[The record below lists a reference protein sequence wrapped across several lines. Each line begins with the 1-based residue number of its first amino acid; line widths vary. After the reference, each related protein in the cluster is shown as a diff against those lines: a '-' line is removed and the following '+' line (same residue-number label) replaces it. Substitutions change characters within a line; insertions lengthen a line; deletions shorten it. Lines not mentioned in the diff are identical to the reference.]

1 MNYNSLRL
9 QIQNYSNR
17 TDQFFINQIPDFI
30 NQGISRIYSE
40 ARSIGFQ
47 KIVPNNPTFTQNS
60 PLITKPVDWKE
71 TISLAYII
79 PGAAATTNY
88 VLPRTYEFCKTYS
101 PTTTIVG
108 APVFYADYSMP
119 QANVGAGSIF
129 LAPTPNVA
137 YVYELIYLSLPL
149 FDAQTPVNFLTDR
162 YPSLLLYACLLETI
176 PFLKDDERVPV
187 FEALYNR
194 ALKDINIDTKER
206 YTDRLSKRDK
216 D

>member
-1 MNYNSLRL
+1 MDYNSLTL
-9 QIQNYSNR
+9 QIQNYANR
-17 TDQFFINQIPDFI
+17 TDAFFLQQIPDFI
-30 NQGISRIYSE
+30 NQGVSRIYSE

-47 KIVPNNPTFTQNS
+47 KIVPGNPTFTQNN

-79 PGAAATTNY
+79 PGTSPTTNY
-88 VLPRTYEFCKTYS
+88 VLPRSYEFCKTYS
-101 PTTTIVG
+101 PISTTRG
-108 APVFYADYSMP
+108 NPMFYADYSMP
-119 QANVGAGSIF
+119 TANVGAGSIF
-129 LAPTPNVA
+129 LAPTPSLA
-137 YVYELIYLSLPL
+137 YQYELIYLSTPL
-149 FDAQTPVNFLTDR
+149 FNQANPVNFLTDR

>member
-1 MNYNSLRL
+1 MNYNSLTL
-9 QIQNYSNR
+9 QIQNYANR
-17 TDQFFINQIPDFI
+17 TDDFFKNQIPDFI

-47 KIVPNNPTFTQNS
+47 KIVEGNPTFTQNS
-60 PLITKPVDWKE
+60 PLITKPIDWKE
-71 TISLAYII
+71 TISLSYII
-79 PGAAATTNY
+79 PGPSPTTNY

-101 PTTTIVG
+101 PTTTVVG
-108 APVFYADYSMP
+108 PPIFSADYSMP
-119 QANVGAGSIF
+119 PANVGAGSIF
-129 LAPTPNVA
+129 LAPTPDFA

-149 FDAQTPVNFLTDR
+149 FNATNPVNFLTDK
-162 YPSLLLYACLLETI
+162 YPSLLLYACLVETI

-194 ALKDINIDTKER
+194 ALKDILTDTKER